1 MAVGLQG
8 VSFSGR
14 ASLRHEDN
22 RVVARLAPEAQAW
35 LIEHNGEAVDS
46 EVLDK
51 IVTAGGVLGGGDW
64 WIGETGPKGFYLSD
78 EAVDWVEA
86 AANGE

>member
-1 MAVGLQG
+1 M
-8 VSFSGR
+8 
-14 ASLRHEDN
+14 ETIEWWP
-22 RVVARLAPEAQAW
+22 RLGPEAQAW
-35 LIEHNGEAVDS
+35 LVEHNGEAVDS

-51 IVTAGGVLGGGDW
+51 IVAAGGVLGGGDW
-64 WIGETGPKGFYLSD
+64 WIGETGPAGFYLSD